1 MNLDYINPF
10 VLSTHNVFETMLQ
23 CELTRGQLSLSDR
36 FQSQHEVSGI
46 IGLSGEKGSGTVVLS
61 LARMVAVKSTG
72 VLLGLEK
79 DTVDEDVI
87 DAIGELTNMVAGAAK
102 SQLEF
107 LQMSLSLPMV
117 IMGKNIMV
125 GFDKEIRPLVVPFDC
140 KWGELSLEIGMT
152 VNEALVNA

>member
-1 MNLDYINPF
+1 MNLEYINPF
-10 VLSTHNVFETMLQ
+10 VLSAHNVFETMLQ

-46 IGLSGEKGSGTVVLS
+46 IGLSGERGSGTVVLS
-61 LARMVAVKSTG
+61 LARQVAVRSTR
-72 VLLGLEK
+72 VLLGIEK

-102 SQLEF
+102 SELEE
-107 LQMSLSLPMV
+107 LHMSLSLPMV

-125 GFDKEIRPLVVPFDC
+125 GFDKEIRPLVIPFDC
-140 KWGELSLEIGMT
+140 QWGELSLEIGMT
-152 VNEALVNA
+152 VNAALVSA

>member
-1 MNLDYINPF
+1 M
-10 VLSTHNVFETMLQ
+10 
-23 CELTRGQLSLSDR
+23 SDR